1 MINIKSAGLDRKY
14 VLWLP
19 DNYDNKHPYRLVLT
33 YHGNGGSAQGI
44 AGSSF
49 FGLFNVANNS
59 AVFIAVDGVD
69 AGWANTNDRDVI
81 LADDILKQVEDDL
94 CIDTSRVFASGFSYG
109 GEMTDILACTRPEV
123 FRAVAVYAGD
133 LGSNPSGECNG
144 KGAPI
149 AYYASHGTGDPW
161 YADGGAARDYFAKF
175 NGCTLQTPPLPPS
188 GGHLC
193 TSFAGCSAGHPVR
206 WCAFD
211 GPHTEAPVDSGQSE
225 TWNPKETWTFLS
237 QF

>member
-94 CIDTSRVFASGFSYG
+94 CIDR
-109 GEMTDILACTRPEV
+109 
-123 FRAVAVYAGD
+123 RALDVRLWFEAT
-133 LGSNPSGECNG
+133 LGS
-144 KGAPI
+144 
-149 AYYASHGTGDPW
+149 
-161 YADGGAARDYFAKF
+161 
-175 NGCTLQTPPLPPS
+175 
-188 GGHLC
+188 
-193 TSFAGCSAGHPVR
+193 
-206 WCAFD
+206 
-211 GPHTEAPVDSGQSE
+211 
-225 TWNPKETWTFLS
+225 
-237 QF
+237 